1 MRFNTPLRYPGGK
14 AKLTKYVEKLLSQN
28 GLEKIEY
35 AEPYAGGAG
44 LALNLLM
51 HDRAE
56 VIYLND
62 LNKAIYSFWF
72 CVLNECENLCDLIA
86 NSDVTMSEWHRQ
98 KEIMSSTYPRSVLE
112 LGFATFFLNR
122 TNRSGILKGG
132 VIGGKSQSGNWKL
145 DARFN
150 KSDLID
156 RILKIKNKRDSIIL
170 SNLDA
175 QDFLSRLSPQLGKNA
190 LIYLDPPYYIKG
202 KGLYENHYK
211 HDDHLN
217 ISTFVQKSIQVP
229 WIVSYDN
236 VPQIN
241 EMYQGCPRITY
252 GINYSAQDRYLGS
265 EVMFFS
271 EGLKYPHSFK

>member
-1 MRFNTPLRYPGGK
+1 MN
-14 AKLTKYVEKLLSQN
+14 N
-28 GLEKIEY
+28 
-35 AEPYAGGAG
+35 
-44 LALNLLM
+44 
-51 HDRAE
+51 RAD
-56 VIYLND
+56 VIFLND

-72 CVLNECENLCDLIA
+72 SVLYECDSLCELIA
-86 NSDVTMSEWHRQ
+86 NADVTMDEWHKQ
-98 KEIMSSTYPRSVLE
+98 KEIISSSHSKSVLE

-132 VIGGKSQSGNWKL
+132 VIGGKNQSGNWKL

-150 KSDLID
+150 KIDLVN
-156 RILKIKNKRDSIIL
+156 RILKINSKRDSIIL

-175 QDFLSRLSPQLGKNA
+175 QDFLTQLSTQLGNNS

-217 ISTFVQKSIQVP
+217 ISTFVQNTINVP

-241 EMYQGCPRITY
+241 EMYKNCPQITY

-271 EGLKYPHSFK
+271 NELNYPQAFK